1 MHCFTENG
9 KLPQACMHHT
19 FALMLT
25 KQHCRA
31 MQQVLLLVDT
41 KRDELQANDG
51 VRRVSALQ
59 KEVAHCKQELQSCQ
73 QATHQAANNMAD
85 LQVSH
90 CSIHK
95 PSCF

>member
-1 MHCFTENG
+1 
-9 KLPQACMHHT
+9 MHHT
-19 FALMLT
+19 FALTSIKRHWREKRKGLFR
-25 KQHCRA
+25 C
-31 MQQVLLLVDT
+31 DT
-41 KRDELQANDG
+41 KRHVLQANDG

-73 QATHQAANNMAD
+73 QAAHQAANNMTD